1 MEQSLQT
8 AAAAFTT
15 DLPPVLVIELKL
27 QILLSHCSTWPS
39 AAIDAT
45 ALSGRTAAGTDGV
58 RFLEEFW
65 IFGSPLSRTGSF
77 SDSSPGH
84 RAL

>member
-8 AAAAFTT
+8 VATFTT
-15 DLPPVLVIELKL
+15 DPLVLAIEPKL
-27 QILLSHCSTWPS
+27 QILSSRCSTWPS
-39 AAIDAT
+39 AATDAT
-45 ALSGRTAAGTDGV
+45 ALSARTAAGTDGV
-58 RFLEEFW
+58 RFLAEFW

-77 SDSSPGH
+77 SDSSRGH